1 MDSRN
6 AESAGSD
13 RLTVMEYAESGMSE
27 FIVCDIVG
35 CVVGFF
41 LKTVGDDFAWKI
53 LRDLLVFRSIC
64 VDDECTVCRKKFCK
78 LTERM
83 TDVIDILEEI
93 QMIRIHVQDDAD
105 LREKAQE
112 AVGVLAGFGE
122 ESL

>member
-1 MDSRN
+1 MEHT
-6 AESAGSD
+6 ESS
-13 RLTVMEYAESGMSE
+13 MSE
-27 FIVCDIVG
+27 FIVCDIVSS
-35 CVVGFF
+35 VVGFL
-41 LKTVGDDFAWKI
+41 LKAVGDDFAWKI

-64 VDDECTVCRKKFCK
+64 VDDQCAVCRKKFCK

-83 TDVIDILEEI
+83 TDVINILEEI

-112 AVGVLAGFGE
+112 AVGVFAGFGE